1 MNHQKFANFILRQV
15 KEGNEVKLPN
25 ISKTDYEKIKELLQK
40 EEVEFDDITQTFKP
54 KKNAS
59 TNTTSTV
66 NENTQEKVTE
76 NKPQE
81 VTKKEER
88 KQQVTVNDN
97 ATVATNVTTSIQQQQ
112 VNLISVELE
121 KKNETVSTQ
130 ESTENDTKS
139 TQEQEKTTFV
149 RVHLIMSQEIEEK
162 IKEITGID
170 RTTKAI
176 YHIINQYFKSK
187 GLEEPFKVKKEK
199 KGINIFEEV

>member
-40 EEVEFDDITQTFKP
+40 EEVEFDDVTQTFKP
-54 KKNAS
+54 KKSAI

-66 NENTQEKVTE
+66 NENAEEQVTE

-81 VTKKEER
+81 VTKKEDNEQ
-88 KQQVTVNDN
+88 KVTVNDN
-97 ATVATNVTTSIQQQQ
+97 ATVTTSVQPQQ

-130 ESTENDTKS
+130 ESTEHSTADTK
-139 TQEQEKTTFV
+139 EQEKTTFV
-149 RVHLIMSQEIEEK
+149 RVHLIMSQEVEEK
-162 IKEITGID
+162 IKEVTGID

-176 YHIINQYFKSK
+176 YHIINQYFKGK

>member
-25 ISKTDYEKIKELLQK
+25 ISKTDYEKIKELLSK
-40 EEVEFDDITQTFKP
+40 EEVEFDDVTQTFKP
-54 KKNAS
+54 KKSAS
-59 TNTTSTV
+59 TNATSTV
-66 NENTQEKVTE
+66 NENTEEQVTE

-81 VTKKEER
+81 VTKKEE
-88 KQQVTVNDN
+88 QIQEVTVNDN
-97 ATVATNVTTSIQQQQ
+97 ATVTTNVTTSVQPQQ

-130 ESTENDTKS
+130 EHTENNTKS

-199 KGINIFEEV
+199 KGINIFEEM

>member
-40 EEVEFDDITQTFKP
+40 EEVEFDDVTQTFKP
-54 KKNAS
+54 KKSAS
-59 TNTTSTV
+59 INTTSTV

-81 VTKKEER
+81 VTKKEEQ
-88 KQQVTVNDN
+88 KQQVTVKDN
-97 ATVATNVTTSIQQQQ
+97 ATVTTTVSTDVQPQQ
-112 VNLISVELE
+112 VNLVSVELE

-130 ESTENDTKS
+130 EHTENDTKS
-139 TQEQEKTTFV
+139 IQGQEKTTFV
-149 RVHLIMSQEIEEK
+149 RVHLIMSQEVEEK

-187 GLEEPFKVKKEK
+187 GLEEPFKVKREK
-199 KGINIFEEV
+199 KGLNIFEEM

>member
-25 ISKTDYEKIKELLQK
+25 ISKTDYEKIKELLSK
-40 EEVEFDDITQTFKP
+40 EEVEFDDVTQTFKP
-54 KKNAS
+54 KKSAS
-59 TNTTSTV
+59 TNATSTV
-66 NENTQEKVTE
+66 NENTEEQVTE

-81 VTKKEER
+81 VTKKEE
-88 KQQVTVNDN
+88 QIQEVTVNDN
-97 ATVATNVTTSIQQQQ
+97 ATVTTNVTTSVQPQQ

-130 ESTENDTKS
+130 ESTEHNTADTK
-139 TQEQEKTTFV
+139 EQEKTTFV

-162 IKEITGID
+162 IKEVTGID

-176 YHIINQYFKSK
+176 YYIINEYFKSK

-199 KGINIFEEV
+199 KGINIFEEM

>member
-1 MNHQKFANFILRQV
+1 MNHQKFAKFILRQI

-54 KKNAS
+54 KKS
-59 TNTTSTV
+59 TSANVTSTA

-81 VTKKEER
+81 VTKKEE
-88 KQQVTVNDN
+88 KGAEVTVKDN
-97 ATVATNVTTSIQQQQ
+97 ATVTTSVSTNVQQQQ
-112 VNLISVELE
+112 VNLVSVELE
-121 KKNETVSTQ
+121 KKSESVSTQ
-130 ESTENDTKS
+130 ESTEHNTTSTK
-139 TQEQEKTTFV
+139 EQEKTTFV
-149 RVHLIMSQEIEEK
+149 RVHLIMSQEIEKK

-176 YHIINQYFKSK
+176 YHIINEYFKSK

-199 KGINIFEEV
+199 KGLNIFEEV